1 MKKKSVLIVGP
12 FRSTF
17 TRNDAELFSQSGW
30 HVRKL
35 DADIGRGLRGL
46 MALVKSVFV
55 AIPRVWSSDCVFCWF
70 ADYATLAP
78 ALLARLFG
86 KRVLVVACGF
96 DVTNMPEYNTGAIL
110 KPARWFFTRNT
121 FKLATKIFPVS
132 DFAKRCLVELLPD
145 AVHKAVTVHNCI
157 FFDRFATAG
166 CVSKREIALT
176 VNQADNLN
184 DYRIKGMP
192 EFIELASRMPHVRFV
207 LAGLRS
213 VALREAQRA
222 GGSLP
227 NLSIIPGPLS
237 QKVELIPLFYSAHTY
252 CQPSHFESFG
262 LAVAEAM
269 ACGCVP
275 CTSNNGAIP
284 EIVTSEGYRGD
295 SYSDWMSIIEKATSA
310 SDEERSQIR
319 NSVRRFDVEAR
330 RAKLLREME

>member
-1 MKKKSVLIVGP
+1 MKKKTVLIVGP

-30 HVRKL
+30 RVKKL
-35 DADIGRGLRGL
+35 DSDIDRGLKGL
-46 MALVKSVFV
+46 FLLFRSALR
-55 AIPRVWSSDCVFCWF
+55 ALPRVIASDYVYCWF

-78 ALLARLFG
+78 SLFGRLFG
-86 KRVLVVACGF
+86 KKVFVVAGGF
-96 DVTNMPEYNTGAIL
+96 DVFNIPEFNTGSKL
-110 KPARWFFTRNT
+110 NQLRWFFTRNT

-132 DFAKRCLVELLPD
+132 DFAKRCLVELLPETEP
-145 AVHKAVTVHNCI
+145 KAVTVYNCI
-157 FFDRFATAG
+157 FYDRFASAG
-166 CVSKREIALT
+166 SHAKREIALS

-192 EFIELASRMPHVRFV
+192 EFIGLASRMPHVRFV

-213 VALREAQRA
+213 VALEEARRA
-222 GGSLP
+222 GGQLP
-227 NLSIIPGPLS
+227 NLEIIPGPLS
-237 QKVELIPLFYSAHTY
+237 QQEELIPLFYSAHTY

-284 EIVTSEGYRGD
+284 EIVTSEEYRGD
-295 SYSDWMSIIEKATSA
+295 SLTDWEKIIEKAIRAT
-310 SDEERSQIR
+310 DEERLAIR
-319 NSVRRFDVEAR
+319 NSVQRFDVANR
-330 RAKLLREME
+330 RKKLLEEME